1 MSESRLIEKESSV
14 LHSLEQLS
22 VERAKAESLTAQEY
36 QVRKDAEARASQHA
50 LQKLRI
56 AFETES
62 ETIRTRYQEVR
73 LGILKQRQSE
83 HQSSAAEHAGVRQR
97 IAARYNAGKKGARRS
112 HEDARWQALAVF
124 EAAKDE
130 LIKRFKQTEL
140 EILSATERLQAL
152 KDEAEPYLDDGR
164 RYAGASP
171 EPLLPSEAAVPVL
184 VPEPA
189 TAAPAPA
196 AVDPAPVPAPGEPAV
211 NPEPA
216 AGEIAATTM
225 PVTALPEDPMPL
237 YLERI
242 KQIEEQL
249 VPLAKLGLPRF
260 LKPQNFLAPFV
271 VLALGAFYP
280 LGTVIGWTAS
290 GIVCGVAT
298 IALAVAVRIWL
309 IKVARREVARLY
321 HPFCRTMDEA
331 DRLHEQ
337 CQTWAKAN
345 LERGKT
351 EVHAR
356 RERDVRVAE
365 EKFTRTMAEID
376 ERRAQDTRASDE
388 KYPALQREIDA
399 RRDEALRQADERYPH
414 RLAELEQ
421 RFERE
426 SRMLTDNYA
435 AQKAATERVRD
446 DAWNELAQRWRGGLE
461 QVQATVSAIH
471 QEEERCY
478 FDWFRCDLEHW
489 QYPTPTFVPPGLRFG
504 RFVIDMNQIPDGVPQ
519 DQRLRAMGPAEYVLP
534 ALLPFPTQGSLLLR
548 AGDNAGKTEATRLLQ
563 AMMLRYLTSVA
574 PGKVRFTI
582 IDPVGLGEN
591 FAAFMHLA
599 DYSELLVNSR
609 IWTETPHIE
618 QRLADLSAHMEN
630 VIQKYLRNEFS
641 TIEEYNIFAGE
652 VAEPFR
658 VLVVAN
664 FPVNFSEAAARRL
677 ISIASS
683 GARCGVYTLIS
694 VDLKQQLPSGCQL
707 KDLEPHCLN
716 LNWSPKEGRFQ
727 WRDREFAQFPLTLD
741 APPDAE
747 TFTRVLH
754 DYGQRARDA
763 HRVEVPF
770 DFIAP
775 QPQDYWTHDSRGGV
789 DVPLGRAGATKL
801 QHLRLGKGTS
811 QHVLIA
817 GKTGSGKSTLLHALI
832 TNAALR
838 YSPDEL
844 ELYLIDFKKGVEF
857 KVYATLELPHA
868 RVIAVE
874 SEREFGLSVL
884 QRLDAE
890 LKFRGDLFRAAGVQD
905 IKGYREATEGTSSQ
919 PMPRILFIVDEF
931 QEFFV
936 EDDRIA
942 QDVSLLLD
950 RLVRQGRA
958 FGIHVHLGSQTLG
971 GAFSLARSTLG
982 QMAVRIALQCSESD
996 AHLILSE
1003 DNGAARLLT
1012 RPGEAIY
1019 NDANGMVE
1027 GNNFFQVVWLADA
1040 RREEYLGTI
1049 HELALAR
1056 HRPPSEQIV
1065 FEGNLPAIPRKNH
1078 LLAALLHAPA
1088 WPVPP
1093 KADQAWLGEA
1103 IAIKDPT
1110 AAVFR
1115 PQSGSNLLI
1124 VGQKDAAALGMM
1136 SLLVIGIAAQHAP
1149 ANPAHPGSGVKFY
1162 LLDGSPVDSPCN
1174 GKLAQLADVIP
1185 HPLKET
1191 TWREIGAT
1199 ITELAEE
1206 VERRQSADAIP
1217 GPNLYLL
1224 IYDLQRFR
1232 DLRKADDDFGFSRYG
1247 EDKPVSPAKQLA
1259 SILRD
1264 GPPVRVHTIVW
1275 CDSLNNLN
1283 RSFDRQG
1290 LREFEIRVL
1299 FQMSANDS
1307 STLIDNPAAGKLGEH
1322 RALFFSEEEGKL
1334 EKFRPYAYPDEDWL
1348 ASVRHQLRA
1357 RPSPNGETAAAALAV
1372 PVANPLSEG

>member
-1 MSESRLIEKESSV
+1 MSESRLIEKEQAV
-14 LHSLEQLS
+14 LHSLEQLAA
-22 VERAKAESLTAQEY
+22 ERAKAEQATAQEFLA
-36 QVRKDAEARASQHA
+36 RKEAEARGMQQA
-50 LQKLRI
+50 LQKLKI
-56 AFETES
+56 GHETETES
-62 ETIRTRYQEVR
+62 TKVRYQEVR
-73 LGILKQRQSE
+73 AGIIKQRQTE
-83 HQSSAAEHAGVRQR
+83 HQATAAEYAGVRQR
-97 IAARYNAGKKGARRS
+97 IAARYNAGKKGAKRS
-112 HEDARWQALAVF
+112 LEDARWQALAVF
-124 EAAKDE
+124 EASKDE
-130 LIKRFKQTEL
+130 LLKKAKQTEL
-140 EILSATERLQAL
+140 GLDSAAERLQAL
-152 KDEAEPYLDDGR
+152 KDEAEPFLDDCR
-164 RYAGASP
+164 PYAG
-171 EPLLPSEAAVPVL
+171 
-184 VPEPA
+184 PA
-189 TAAPAPA
+189 
-196 AVDPAPVPAPGEPAV
+196 
-211 NPEPA
+211 PEPA
-216 AGEIAATTM
+216 AGAA
-225 PVTALPEDPMPL
+225 PEAAAGAAPEAEAVAVATDDPIPL

-242 KQIEEQL
+242 KQVEERL
-249 VPLAKLGLPRF
+249 VPLARLGLPRF
-260 LKPQNFLAPFV
+260 LKLHNYLWPFL
-271 VLALGAFYP
+271 VLGLGAFYP
-280 LGTVIGWTAS
+280 LGTVIGWRNA
-290 GIVCGVAT
+290 GIACGVAA
-298 IALAVAVRIWL
+298 IAMGVAVRIWL
-309 IKVARREVARLY
+309 VRVARRQVARQF
-321 HPFCRTMDEA
+321 HPFCALMAEA
-331 DRLHEQ
+331 DALQQRSRE
-337 CQTWAKAN
+337 WAKGN
-345 LERGKT
+345 LERGKV
-351 EVHAR
+351 EVETR
-356 RERDVRVAE
+356 RGNDVRAAE
-365 EKFTRTMAEID
+365 ERFTRAMAEIE
-376 ERRAQDTRASDE
+376 ERRGQDIRAAEE
-388 KYPALQREIDA
+388 KYPALQAQIDA
-399 RRDEALRQADERYPH
+399 RRDEALRQADERYPR
-414 RLAELEQ
+414 RLGELEE
-421 RFERE
+421 RFERDSKQLHE
-426 SRMLTDNYA
+426 QYR
-435 AQKAATERVRD
+435 AQQEATGREHA
-446 DAWNELAQRWRGGLE
+446 DAWGALAARWRDGLAR
-461 QVQATVSAIH
+461 VQAIVDDIH
-471 QEEERCY
+471 GEERRY
-478 FDWFRCDLEHW
+478 FFDWHRADLEGW
-489 QYPTPTFVPPGLRFG
+489 EYPAPTTVPPGLRFG
-504 RFVIDMNQIPDGVPQ
+504 DFVVDMATIPSGIPDDP
-519 DQRLRAMGPAEYVLP
+519 RLRAMSPGQYTLP
-534 ALLPFPTQGSLLLR
+534 AILPFPTLGSLLLR
-548 AGDNAGKTEATRLLQ
+548 AGDTTGKAESVKLLQ

-630 VIQKYLRNEFS
+630 VIQKYLRNEFN
-641 TIEEYNIFAGE
+641 TIEEYNLYAGE

-677 ISIASS
+677 VSIAGS

-707 KDLEPHCLN
+707 KDLEPFCLN
-716 LNWSPKEGRFQ
+716 LTWSPKEGRFQ
-727 WRDREFAQFPLTLD
+727 WRDRDFAQFPLQLD
-741 APPDAE
+741 AIPDAE
-747 TFTRVLH
+747 TLNRVLH
-754 DYGQRARDA
+754 DSGKRAREA

-775 QPQDYWTHDSRGGV
+775 EPKDYWTQDSRGGV

-801 QHLRLGKGTS
+801 QHLKLGRGTS

-857 KVYATLELPHA
+857 KVYAALELPHA

-890 LKFRGDLFRAAGVQD
+890 LKHRGDLFRELGVQD
-905 IKGYREATEGTSSQ
+905 IGGYREAAGDGK

-942 QDVSLLLD
+942 QDVALLLD

-1027 GNNFFQVVWLADA
+1027 GNNFFQVVWLSDL
-1040 RREEYLGTI
+1040 RREDYLREL
-1049 HELALAR
+1049 HELAVAR
-1056 HRPPSEQIV
+1056 RRPPREQIV
-1065 FEGNLPAIPRKNH
+1065 FEGNLPAIARKNH
-1078 LLAALLHAPA
+1078 LLAGLLEAPA
-1088 WPVPP
+1088 WSEPP
-1093 KADQAWLGEA
+1093 KADHAWLGEA

-1124 VGQKDAAALGMM
+1124 VGQKDAAALGMFG
-1136 SLLVIGIAAQHAP
+1136 LLTASIAAQHPP
-1149 ANPAHPGSGVKFY
+1149 ADPGDPASGVVFY
-1162 LLDGSPVDSPCN
+1162 LLDGSPVDSPHH
-1174 GKLAQLADVIP
+1174 GKLAALAGAIP
-1185 HPLKET
+1185 HPIKDV
-1191 TWREIGAT
+1191 TWRELGAAM
-1199 ITELAEE
+1199 TELAAE
-1206 VERRQSADAIP
+1206 VERRQGVDA
-1217 GPNLYLL
+1217 GPAPNVYLL
-1224 IYDLQRFR
+1224 IFDLQRFR

-1247 EDKPVSPAKQLA
+1247 EDKPASPSKQLA
-1259 SILRD
+1259 TILRD
-1264 GPPVRVHTIVW
+1264 GPPVGVHTIVW

-1307 STLIDNPAAGKLGEH
+1307 STLIDSPAAGKLGEH

-1334 EKFRPYAYPDEDWL
+1334 EKFRPYAYPDDEWL
-1348 ASVRHQLRA
+1348 AFVRAQLRG
-1357 RPSPNGETAAAALAV
+1357 RPSPNGHAPAEELAV
-1372 PVANPLSEG
+1372 PGAADGSGG